1 MLFNFILVFIGFFF
15 LSPYSNYFFIEK
27 LHFAHGYIEIFIVP
41 LCFIYLRS
49 VKVKSKEILF
59 PFIGLFF
66 LTLLGLLS
74 EYENIGSLIPTIRS
88 YVLFYIV
95 FLTFKKVKIV
105 SFNDLYWL
113 SLGAIVG
120 SAYLSYSNFSN
131 RLLLENTGFSY
142 IVDMTVIAI
151 PIFVS
156 LSILYH
162 KGFRFLLDLLI
173 VFASSFMTVTR
184 GLMLFV
190 ILAVIISMI
199 FISMNAKKRLLRATI
214 SLAIVGSVAYTLY
227 SNLEDY
233 IYYESPTIYNRLYG
247 KVKYKSETG
256 DNARVNHVIYI
267 VDNYPSYILPR
278 GFTTRKVN
286 ESWENTKREKYMVLD
301 MSLGELLYTFGFFLF
316 IPLLFI
322 YVKKM
327 ILYIKLCSIN
337 TQYVF
342 YATSS
347 VMLIIFLFF
356 GYGLISQAYSITFL
370 AIFLALFFNP
380 DQIKSYSQK

>member
-1 MLFNFILVFIGFFF
+1 MVRRNRKG
-15 LSPYSNYFFIEK
+15 
-27 LHFAHGYIEIFIVP
+27 
-41 LCFIYLRS
+41 C
-49 VKVKSKEILF
+49 
-59 PFIGLFF
+59 
-66 LTLLGLLS
+66 
-74 EYENIGSLIPTIRS
+74 
-88 YVLFYIV
+88 V

-347 VMLIIFLFF
+347 VMLVIFLFF

-370 AIFLALFFNP
+370 AIVLALFFNP